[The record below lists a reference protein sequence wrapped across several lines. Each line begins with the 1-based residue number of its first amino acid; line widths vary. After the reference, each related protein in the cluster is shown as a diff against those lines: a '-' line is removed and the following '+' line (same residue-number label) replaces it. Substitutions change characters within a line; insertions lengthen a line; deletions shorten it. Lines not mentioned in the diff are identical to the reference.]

1 MNKPDEE
8 LELRMR
14 PRAKEMVSINI
25 PKDTLNSLKKI
36 ASGRDMSYQALIKF
50 YIGQGLRQD
59 LTKRFADSVLETTA
73 QVLSRRLQS
82 EKEVSEIIQE
92 IRVEAVG

>member
-73 QVLSRRLQS
+73 QVLLRRLQS